1 MACSRKAQ
9 RGDGR
14 GRFGAGRE
22 KFSQT
27 DDSANAN
34 KVEGV
39 GSNQGFLSELAGHVW
54 EAGQSAELQRSLRA
68 VPAPQTRTRGRGS
81 KGAMLGKLLKQARVR
96 GRTGGAVEHPC
107 SRLKEHK

>member
-1 MACSRKAQ
+1 MTCSRKAQ
-9 RGDGR
+9 RGDGL

-39 GSNQGFLSELAGHVW
+39 GSNQGFLSELAG
-54 EAGQSAELQRSLRA
+54 QSAELQRSLRA
-68 VPAPQTRTRGRGS
+68 VPAPQTRARGRGS